1 MDNVVSLKGLVVAS
15 SPTLNKTGRAE
26 RSVLRQLSSAF
37 TGYLMI
43 SLNLRGADYKRLF
56 T

>member
-15 SPTLNKTGRAE
+15 SPTLKTGRAE